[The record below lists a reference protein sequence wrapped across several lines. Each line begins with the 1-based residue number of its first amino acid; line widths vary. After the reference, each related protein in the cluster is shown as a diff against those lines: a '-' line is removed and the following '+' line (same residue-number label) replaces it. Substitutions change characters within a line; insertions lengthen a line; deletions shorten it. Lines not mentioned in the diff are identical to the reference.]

1 MGDKITGKP
10 ADEFSLWSTRLR
22 IPTGWKQT
30 SWLFTRVTEE
40 LYTGPLS
47 NQGRTWIQG
56 LRITFPVAAH
66 VRCLLV
72 YLIENKK
79 QLLLMYYYPEFDQEA
94 RAFLPVQKS
103 GCSRFQEHLLTRQ
116 FRQGFTML
124 FLTRAGRLREWSQEE
139 PWLYQWDKLY
149 STINW

>member
-1 MGDKITGKP
+1 MGNTITGKP

-40 LYTGPLS
+40 LYTGRPS
-47 NQGRTWIQG
+47 DQDRTWIHG
-56 LRITFPVAAH
+56 LRITIPVAAH
-66 VRCLLV
+66 PRCLLV
-72 YLIENKK
+72 YLIKNNK
-79 QLLLMYYYPEFDQEA
+79 QLLLMYYYAEFDQEV

-103 GCSRFQEHLLTRQ
+103 GCSRFQGHLLTRQ

-124 FLTRAGRLREWSQEE
+124 FLTRAGRLREWCGHKKSI
-139 PWLYQWDKLY
+139 DC
-149 STINW
+149 INEINYTAL